1 MRWIAGGNDVRRAF
15 TLVELLVVIAIIG
28 VLVALLLP
36 AVQMARESARR
47 TQCSNHLKQLGLA
60 AQNFNDVRGW
70 LPPTRVSNDSTSTT
84 QNWLTWAVIML
95 PYVEQQN
102 YYTQWDVTKAYELHP
117 AQVTRQSVPVYFCPS
132 RRKPSAAYSSDK
144 PSGGLSD
151 FAACG
156 GRGPNDGVSATGVI
170 NQYAHGAMLCARW
183 TMQTSPLR
191 VLNWQGVVR
200 LATITDGTSN
210 TMLFGE
216 KNVRRTTRW
225 GTGEDRNVY
234 GFTNANNVRRYAG
247 LDRKDLASQYKLDG
261 FTATEIVQ
269 AIDNR
274 AFGGLHPGVV
284 QFVFCDGS
292 VHSLKRSTS
301 LVTLGYLSETDD
313 GSQITEEF

>member
-1 MRWIAGGNDVRRAF
+1 
-15 TLVELLVVIAIIG
+15 VVISIIG

-36 AVQMARESARR
+36 AVQSARESARR

-60 AQNFNDVRGW
+60 AQNFNDIRGW
-70 LPPTRVSNDSTSTT
+70 LPPTRVSNDSTDAN
-84 QNWLTWAVIML
+84 QNWLTWAVILL

-102 YYTQWDVTKAYELHP
+102 YFTQWDLTMAYELHSQ
-117 AQVTRQSVPVYFCPS
+117 QVTRQAVPVYFCPS
-132 RRKPSAAYSSDK
+132 RRKPVAAFSNET
-144 PSGGLSD
+144 PPGGLSD

-191 VLNWQGVVR
+191 VANWQGVVR

-210 TMLFGE
+210 TMLLGE
-216 KNVRRTTRW
+216 KNVRRTTRF

-234 GFTNANNVRRYAG
+234 GFTNANNARRFAG
-247 LDRKDLASQYKLDG
+247 LDRKDLTSQYKLDG
-261 FTATEIVQ
+261 FTTTEIVQ

-292 VHSLKRSTS
+292 VHSLKRNTS
-301 LVTLGYLSETDD
+301 LATLGYLSETDD
-313 GSQITEEF
+313 GSQIAEEF